1 MLRKLSV
8 VLQKQGGYGP
18 PHKSLSSTTSAA
30 GGSASSFA
38 DLLKK
43 GNLDGS
49 AKVID
54 TQPATQGKSSP
65 RKWVPNSGK
74 TVPDDNNGSSSN
86 DVTTTGRSIPPRQRK
101 AWIPKS
107 SAGSTAASAAVSSS
121 RTNNA
126 SNKFSFSMD
135 DALTNGRRSNNREVN
150 VGSTAGGGNETGSV
164 RDSLR
169 RAAQRH
175 QSEHKQG
182 GGGPDGGMRVM
193 GDSTAA
199 EEVSRIWQQQSAS
212 TTSEHGRDAD
222 RTAGNA
228 GVLTDARAVRAD
240 ILDHIANREMKP
252 DPLVEVDVGNAGIP
266 LDEVE
271 ITEGELR
278 YRQYQ
283 ERLRIEKEQF
293 RRKLP
298 PTEQGPR
305 FRRAPSSSGNIIHN
319 TPY

>member
-1 MLRKLSV
+1 MLRKLGV
-8 VLQKQGGYGP
+8 VKAVSCNLQKQGGS
-18 PHKSLSSTTSAA
+18 HKSLSSSSTSAA
-30 GGSASSFA
+30 GGGASSFA

-43 GNLDGS
+43 GNLDGGV
-49 AKVID
+49 KVTD
-54 TQPATQGKSSP
+54 TQPVTQGKPSQ
-65 RKWVPNSGK
+65 RKWVPNHGK
-74 TVPDDNNGSSSN
+74 TVQGDNNGST
-86 DVTTTGRSIPPRQRK
+86 DVPTTGRSIPSGQRK
-101 AWIPKS
+101 TWAPKT
-107 SAGSTAASAAVSSS
+107 SAGSTAASATVPSS
-121 RTNNA
+121 RNGNT
-126 SNKFSFSMD
+126 SNKFSFNLD
-135 DALTNGRRSNNREVN
+135 AALTNDRRSNNRDT
-150 VGSTAGGGNETGSV
+150 GTAPGGNETGSV

-169 RAAQRH
+169 RAAQRNQAEHH
-175 QSEHKQG
+175 Q

-199 EEVSRIWQQQSAS
+199 EEVNRIWHQQS
-212 TTSEHGRDAD
+212 TNEHNNDTD
-222 RTAGNA
+222 RNA

-252 DPLVEVDVGNAGIP
+252 DPLVDVDVVGTAGIP

-298 PTEQGPR
+298 PPETGPK
-305 FRRAPSSSGNIIHN
+305 FRRPSSSSSSSSGTTRNI
-319 TPY
+319 PYCS